1 MKFLKSLKTFLFAD
15 NRNLKKRAVLSLL
28 ACFTFVMTY
37 FLAPIIEIFVAN
49 TKFFEYTLSQ
59 AMLTIGVSAVIVF
72 AVLFALSFAL
82 RGKLLNWYL
91 SLLVGLSLGAY
102 VQSIFMNSSVGVL
115 DGTEVLWIDLAT
127 EAVIGLGIWGLILFL
142 LFAIE
147 QFNKKIW
154 NYATVFLCVLL
165 SVMQLASSVGIF
177 FISEI
182 DEKSNIQATR
192 VEEFDLSKEHNVIIL
207 AVDSFDITFA
217 EEVMA
222 NDPQYF
228 DEFDG
233 FTWYKNTTPHYSRTF
248 PSVAYLFTGV
258 NDFYKTDYNT
268 AMENAWENNGFFD
281 EMKDAGYAVRVYAH
295 QKYLNPDGEYLME
308 YLDNYKEIEP
318 EIDYLKLEKEFL
330 KLSLYRTAPV
340 ALKPFFETDTTE
352 ANSAYSLKNN
362 ERISLTDYAFYDR
375 LCSEKLNTN
384 NQDDKKGT
392 FSYYLFK
399 GCHAPYVFDENCE
412 KTSEKVTVKEATR
425 GALTNVGEYLRQLK
439 ELGIYDS
446 STIIVTADHGRSG
459 TIEELDAPRVVSM
472 FYKPANAKGEIKED
486 NSPQQ
491 LLNVRATVLKEMGV
505 ENYKDYGTP
514 FDEVEENADI
524 TRYMYMSGASKDG
537 SIREENLIT
546 YEIKGDANDMKNW
559 TIIDKAPIEYPFLQG

>member
-28 ACFTFVMTY
+28 VCFTFVMTY

-59 AMLTIGVSAVIVF
+59 AMLTIGVSAVVVF

-165 SVMQLASSVGIF
+165 SVMQLASSVGVF

-228 DEFDG
+228 EEFDG

-268 AMENAWENNGFFD
+268 AMENAWENNDFFD